1 MASNQAQCGFNPT
14 LGFFIQKSRHFFF
27 HVSLFHYKKTSYVKA
42 PQATRYGQTS
52 CQLIVHQGCK
62 NIQATLKHLNQQGLS
77 MPYADRG
84 GEGGDR
90 QWREKGPPILTA
102 EKGEHERAQS
112 VSDSYPTPLRATLRA
127 PPSKWAV
134 EAFFPESPCRWL
146 SFAHFSFAIERKV

>member
-14 LGFFIQKSRHFFF
+14 LGFFIQKGRHFFF

-42 PQATRYGQTS
+42 SQATRYGQTS

-77 MPYADRG
+77 MPYADHG

-102 EKGEHERAQS
+102 EKGKFGARRIAGEIW
-112 VSDSYPTPLRATLRA
+112 PIMLRAT
-127 PPSKWAV
+127 
-134 EAFFPESPCRWL
+134 
-146 SFAHFSFAIERKV
+146 